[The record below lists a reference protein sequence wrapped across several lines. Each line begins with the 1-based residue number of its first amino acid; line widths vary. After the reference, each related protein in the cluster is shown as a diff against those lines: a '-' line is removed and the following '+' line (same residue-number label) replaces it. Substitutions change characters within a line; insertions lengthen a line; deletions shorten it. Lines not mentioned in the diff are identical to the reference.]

1 MLMKAKCSKSMFLIT
16 VMVIVTLLAFQH
28 LTVIKPSSMAVEENL
43 GGDQITITI
52 DGDLSDWD
60 GIEPLYV
67 DEVGDTQP
75 WSTDTDLLGIGSTAE
90 APEITLFCLS
100 NLMDHQRGIH
110 VKRTQEEIPAL
121 KKLAKL
127 IEGTQ
132 PIGIPTPKPRNPRA
146 AFSTET
152 YLYDILGMIGVPTE
166 PVNPKTA
173 KEHSSALI
181 TAHGALKPL
190 VEELLGEDRTIILT
204 PKSSRI

>member
-1 MLMKAKCSKSMFLIT
+1 
-16 VMVIVTLLAFQH
+16 MVIVTLLSFQH

-100 NLMDHQRGIH
+100 NLMDHQRAY
-110 VKRTQEEIPAL
+110 T
-121 KKLAKL
+121 
-127 IEGTQ
+127 
-132 PIGIPTPKPRNPRA
+132 
-146 AFSTET
+146 
-152 YLYDILGMIGVPTE
+152 
-166 PVNPKTA
+166 
-173 KEHSSALI
+173 
-181 TAHGALKPL
+181 
-190 VEELLGEDRTIILT
+190 
-204 PKSSRI
+204 